1 MEICREHNNSE
12 AIHQRDNSEI
22 RDMIFNV
29 HDELTGFM
37 RKRGQ
42 IDLMAIQKEDERE
55 IREVLQT
62 IVKSED
68 DMKALL
74 GEPAPAIEELMGSL
88 QTVRPC

>member
-1 MEICREHNNSE
+1 
-12 AIHQRDNSEI
+12 
-22 RDMIFNV
+22 MIFNV